1 MRRIL
6 LTAAAVLTVGA
17 VAALPALA
25 ATRTVKVG
33 DNFFI
38 KKGGGTITVKKGTI
52 VRWLWT
58 GEKPHTVTG
67 KGAGKFINSGNPKT
81 KGSYRKTMTR
91 KGTFTIICIVHD
103 GQKMKV
109 KVT

>member
-6 LTAAAVLTVGA
+6 VTAAAVLTAGA

-33 DNFFI
+33 DNYFI
-38 KKGGGTITVKKGTI
+38 KKTGGTITVKKGTI
-52 VRWLWT
+52 VRWLWV
-58 GEKPHTVTG
+58 GKKPHTVTG
-67 KGAGKFINSGNPKT
+67 QGAGKFINSGNPKT

-91 KGTFTIICIVHD
+91 KGTFRIICIVHE
-103 GQKMKV
+103 GQTMRI